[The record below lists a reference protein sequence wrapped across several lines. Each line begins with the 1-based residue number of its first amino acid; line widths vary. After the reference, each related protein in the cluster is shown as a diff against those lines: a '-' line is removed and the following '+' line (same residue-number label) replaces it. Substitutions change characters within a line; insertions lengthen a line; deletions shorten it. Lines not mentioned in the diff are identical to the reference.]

1 MYIPASLIGGMIG
14 LCLLQLST
22 VDAKLKEFVHRGEE
36 AVIVDPP
43 LSLSTR
49 FALLTANRNLACV
62 AELAGAWEELPS
74 LLINIVF
81 GCLFLGERVPPLSK
95 VWRISGPQ
103 LMYGQIVAWG
113 QYAIPALVT
122 AALLVPAL
130 DSNKVS
136 VSVCLCVCVCVCA
149 CVCVCVSVWKQSGAG
164 MQPGWCVEEKQRDWE
179 RLKGEKHNHSG
190 TVVLATSE
198 NSERKKNKCA
208 EAQVTSSCTKNR
220 HDQEHLFPEQRSQS
234 RS

>member
-1 MYIPASLIGGMIG
+1 M
-14 LCLLQLST
+14 CLLQLST

-136 VSVCLCVCVCVCA
+136 VSVCLCVCVCVCVSVCVCVCLCVCVSVSVSVCL
-149 CVCVCVSVWKQSGAG
+149 CVCVCVSVSVSVSV
-164 MQPGWCVEEKQRDWE
+164 CVCVP
-179 RLKGEKHNHSG
+179 L
-190 TVVLATSE
+190 
-198 NSERKKNKCA
+198 C
-208 EAQVTSSCTKNR
+208 
-220 HDQEHLFPEQRSQS
+220 FPQAAKARVA
-234 RS
+234 

>member
-1 MYIPASLIGGMIG
+1 M
-14 LCLLQLST
+14 CLLQLST

-136 VSVCLCVCVCVCA
+136 VSVCLCVCVCVCL
-149 CVCVCVSVWKQSGAG
+149 CVSVCLCVCVSVSVSVCLCLCVCVSVSVSHPLACLPADLH
-164 MQPGWCVEEKQRDWE
+164 QP
-179 RLKGEKHNHSG
+179 
-190 TVVLATSE
+190 A
-198 NSERKKNKCA
+198 
-208 EAQVTSSCTKNR
+208 SS
-220 HDQEHLFPEQRSQS
+220 
-234 RS
+234 